1 VSALLLLLLLL
12 QVVTIMDD
20 PMQWD
25 PISGRGVPFPVW
37 LDIKRR
43 FVTGEIAG
51 EYPHVE
57 HPSLTPLP
65 DTPSHSSLTLLRH
78 TPPSHSS
85 LTLLPNCVWALPPVP
100 HLLGCLALHF
110 W

>member
-1 VSALLLLLLLL
+1 MLLLLL

-51 EYPHVE
+51 E
-57 HPSLTPLP
+57 
-65 DTPSHSSLTLLRH
+65 H
-78 TPPSHSS
+78 TPASHSS
-85 LTLLPNCVWALPPVP
+85 LTLLPHNPPAHSSLTLLPHTPP
-100 HLLGCLALHF
+100 
-110 W
+110 